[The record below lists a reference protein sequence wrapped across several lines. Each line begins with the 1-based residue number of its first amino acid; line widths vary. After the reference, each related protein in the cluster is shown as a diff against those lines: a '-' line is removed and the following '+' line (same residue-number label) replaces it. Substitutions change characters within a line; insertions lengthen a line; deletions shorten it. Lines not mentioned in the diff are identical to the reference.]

1 MASSTWVGD
10 LTRKFRQE
18 LQELV
23 DLTSESGLSPCS
35 FRAFVGGLRA
45 LVNSVGVEAFV
56 RAVEA
61 QDETVAGF
69 ERKGRRLRFRD
80 VSAKDWLTPFG
91 RASISRRVYAADG
104 GGAGD
109 VPLDE
114 ACGMTGQFMT
124 PDVAEM
130 AMFAVA
136 LITPREVEQLLAKTL
151 PEGPSSTAVQHLLE
165 QVGDVLDARQNEIE
179 AEVRKAEPLSEDGD
193 VLVAS
198 WDGVMTAMREDS
210 GIAWREAAVG
220 AISVYGQ
227 CEEGPDK
234 LDTRYFA
241 RMPESGMVTLI
252 TQIEGQVEALMT
264 SRPFREFVV
273 LCDGKREIWKTARKS
288 RVLRNATFI
297 LDFYHAAEHLS
308 AAAKAIHGD
317 TPVARRWFEKRREQ
331 LQLET
336 GAVSKILRSLR
347 RALASLPPSS
357 DAHET
362 VRKTISYFTTHRRRM
377 RYAEYLARGLPIGSG
392 PVEAAAK
399 TVVQG
404 RLKRSGM
411 RWSRDGG
418 QRVLDLRT
426 HVKSDRWE
434 SMWSAYLN
442 AA

>member
-1 MASSTWVGD
+1 MGSSTWVDG

-23 DLTSESGLSPCS
+23 DSASERGFSPCS
-35 FRAFVGGLRA
+35 FRAFVGGLRS
-45 LVNSVGVEAFV
+45 LVNSVGLEAFV
-56 RAVEA
+56 RAVQA
-61 QDETVAGF
+61 QDETAAAI
-69 ERKGRRLRFRD
+69 EREDRRLRFRD
-80 VSAKDWLTPFG
+80 ASTKEWLTPFG
-91 RASISRRVYAADG
+91 RASISRRVYAGDG
-104 GGAGD
+104 GGAGH

-124 PDVAEM
+124 SEVAEM

-151 PEGPSSTAVQHLLE
+151 PEGPSTTAVQHLLE
-165 QVGDVLDARQNEIE
+165 QVGGALDAQQAEIE
-179 AEVRKAEPLSEDGD
+179 TTVHEARPLSEDGD

-210 GIAWREAAVG
+210 KIAWREAGVA

-227 CEEGPDK
+227 GDEGPDK

-241 RMPESGMVTLI
+241 RMPESGMVSLI
-252 TQIEGQVEALMT
+252 AQIEDQVAALT
-264 SRPFREFVV
+264 TTRSFREFVV
-273 LCDGKREIWKTARKS
+273 ICDGKREIWNTVRGS
-288 RVLRNATFI
+288 RVLRSARCI

-308 AAAKAIHGD
+308 EASKAIYGD
-317 TPVARRWFEKRREQ
+317 TAKARRWFECRREQ
-331 LQLET
+331 LQLEV
-336 GAVSKILRSLR
+336 GAISKILRSLR
-347 RALASLPPSS
+347 RALASLPSTCNE
-357 DAHET
+357 HGI
-362 VRKTISYFTTHRRRM
+362 VRKTVSYFTTHRRRM
-377 RYAEYLARGLPIGSG
+377 QYAEYIARGLPIGSG

-434 SMWSAYLN
+434 PMWSAYLE

>member
-1 MASSTWVGD
+1 MGCSTWVDGVV
-10 LTRKFRQE
+10 RKFRQE

-23 DLTSESGLSPCS
+23 DSASESGFSPCS
-35 FRAFVGGLRA
+35 FRALVGGLRA
-45 LVNSVGVEAFV
+45 LVNSVGLEAFV

-61 QDETVAGF
+61 QDEVVAAI
-69 ERKGRRLRFRD
+69 EWEGRRLRFRD
-80 VSAKDWLTPFG
+80 ASAKEWLTPFG
-91 RASISRRVYAADG
+91 RASISRRVYAGDG
-104 GGAGD
+104 GGASH

-124 PDVAEM
+124 PEVAEM

-151 PEGPSSTAVQHLLE
+151 PEGPSTTAVQRLLE
-165 QVGDVLDARQNEIE
+165 QVGEVVDAQHAKIE
-179 AEVRKAEPLSEDGD
+179 TTVRKARPLSKDGD

-210 GIAWREAAVG
+210 KISWREAGVA

-227 CEEGPDK
+227 GDEGPDK

-241 RMPESGMVTLI
+241 RMPESGMVSLI
-252 TQIEGQVEALMT
+252 AQIEDQVQALT
-264 SRPFREFVV
+264 TTRAFREFVV
-273 LCDGKREIWKTARKS
+273 ICDGKREIWDTVRRS
-288 RVLRNATFI
+288 RVLRSATCI

-308 AAAKAIHGD
+308 AAAKAIYGD
-317 TPVARRWFEKRREQ
+317 TKKARRWFECRREQ
-331 LQLET
+331 LQLEV
-336 GAVSKILRSLR
+336 GAVSKVLRSLR
-347 RALASLPPSS
+347 RALALLPPAC
-357 DAHET
+357 DAHGI
-362 VRKTISYFTTHRRRM
+362 VRKTVSYFTTHRRRM
-377 RYAEYLARGLPIGSG
+377 RYADYIARGLPIGSG

-399 TVVQG
+399 TVIQG

-434 SMWSAYLN
+434 PMWDAYLQ